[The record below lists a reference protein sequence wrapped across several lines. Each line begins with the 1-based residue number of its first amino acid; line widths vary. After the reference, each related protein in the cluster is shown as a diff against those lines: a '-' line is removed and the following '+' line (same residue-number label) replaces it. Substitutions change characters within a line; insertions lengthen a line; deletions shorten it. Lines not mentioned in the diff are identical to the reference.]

1 MIYYEQVNREKE
13 KVDYKKQ
20 GKRNKAN
27 GADFE
32 KRTRFDLESKG
43 WIVSKWQ
50 NNVKENKCVPA
61 KPGRYRMMQTGFPDF
76 MAFKPMD
83 NKFVDTIGNLEYPK
97 NQVGSHDII
106 FIECKSNGYLKPEE
120 KEKAEW
126 YLKNKYCSKF
136 LVAKKIKE
144 KNRIKIEYKEII

>member
-13 KVDYKKQ
+13 KVDHKKQ
-20 GKRNKAN
+20 GKRNKAS

-32 KRTRFDLESKG
+32 KRTRADLESKG

-50 NNVKENKCVPA
+50 NNIKEDKCVPT
-61 KPGRYRMMQTGFPDF
+61 KPGRYRLMQTGFPDF
-76 MAFKPMD
+76 MAFRQKLIKINEGFEAYNID
-83 NKFVDTIGNLEYPK
+83 ETYE
-97 NQVGSHDII
+97 II
-106 FIECKSNGYLKPEE
+106 FVECKSNGYLKPEE

-126 YLKNKYCSKF
+126 YLKNGYCSKF

-144 KNRIKIEYKEII
+144 KNRIKIEYKEFER

>member
-32 KRTRFDLESKG
+32 KRVRADLESKE

-50 NNVKENKCVPA
+50 NNVKEGKCVPA

-76 MAFKPMD
+76 IVYRTKVKQDEYGIIYVGGEVIA
-83 NKFVDTIGNLEYPK
+83 NNLYE
-97 NQVGSHDII
+97 II
-106 FIECKSNGYLKPEE
+106 FLECKSNGYLKPEE
-120 KEKAEW
+120 KEKAKW
-126 YLKNKYCSKF
+126 YLKNGYCSKF

>member
-20 GKRNKAN
+20 GKRNKAS

-32 KRTRFDLESKG
+32 KRTRADLESKG

-50 NNVKENKCVPA
+50 NNIKEGKCVPA
-61 KPGRYRMMQTGFPDF
+61 KPGRYMMMQTGFPDF
-76 MAFKPMD
+76 MAFRQKLIKINEGFEAYNID
-83 NKFVDTIGNLEYPK
+83 GTYE
-97 NQVGSHDII
+97 II
-106 FIECKSNGYLKPEE
+106 FVECKSNGYLKPEE

-126 YLKNKYCSKF
+126 YLKNNYCSKF
-136 LVAKKIKE
+136 LVAKKVKE
-144 KNRIKIEYKEII
+144 KNRIKIEYKEFER

>member
-20 GKRNKAN
+20 GKRNKAS

-32 KRTRFDLESKG
+32 KRTRADLESKG

-50 NNVKENKCVPA
+50 NNIKECKCVPT
-61 KPGRYRMMQTGFPDF
+61 KPGRYRLMQTGFPDF
-76 MAFKPMD
+76 MAFRQKLIKINEGFEAYNID
-83 NKFVDTIGNLEYPK
+83 ETYE
-97 NQVGSHDII
+97 II
-106 FIECKSNGYLKPEE
+106 FVECKSNGYLKPEE

-126 YLKNKYCSKF
+126 YLKNNYCSKF

-144 KNRIKIEYKEII
+144 NNRIKIEYKEFER

>member
-13 KVDYKKQ
+13 KIDYKKQ
-20 GKRNKAN
+20 GKRNKAS

-32 KRTRFDLESKG
+32 KRVRADLESKG

-50 NNVKENKCVPA
+50 NNIKEGKCVPA

-76 MAFKPMD
+76 IAYKLDEESPFLVYEV
-83 NKFVDTIGNLEYPK
+83 NFV
-97 NQVGSHDII
+97 
-106 FIECKSNGYLKPEE
+106 ECKSNGYLKPEE
-120 KEKAEW
+120 KEKAKW
-126 YLKNKYCSKF
+126 YLNNKYCTSF
-136 LVAKKIKE
+136 FVAKKVKE